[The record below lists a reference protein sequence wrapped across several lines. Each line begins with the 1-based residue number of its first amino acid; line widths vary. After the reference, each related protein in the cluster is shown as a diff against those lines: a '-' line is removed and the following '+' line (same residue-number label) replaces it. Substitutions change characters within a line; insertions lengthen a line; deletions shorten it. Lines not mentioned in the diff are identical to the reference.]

1 MKVEESYTNIGGGNQ
16 SPHTIVIH
24 AMAENIRLDSEYKG
38 IEVGTYQAHD
48 WLQKDGTSA
57 HFLLKPDGS
66 FIKQRSTKKICWHAR
81 GFNTGSIGIE
91 VLVKGT
97 YNYPEFIE
105 KIKTDWVTNEQY
117 SNLIEMCKGIV
128 DFYNIEKIVRHSDL
142 SPNRKHD
149 PGSGFKW
156 DWFKN
161 EVYI

>member
-1 MKVEESYTNIGGGNQ
+1 MKVEESYTNIGGGDQ

-38 IEVGTYQAHD
+38 IGVGTYYAHN
-48 WLQKDGTSA
+48 WLQEDGTSA
-57 HFLLKPDGS
+57 HFLLKP
-66 FIKQRSTKKICWHAR
+66 RSTKKICWHAR

-97 YNYPEFIE
+97 YNYPEFIQ
-105 KIKTDWVTNEQY
+105 KIKEDWVTHEQY
-117 SNLIEMCKGIV
+117 SNLLEMCRGIS
-128 DFYNIEKIVRHSDL
+128 DFYGISKIVRHSDL

-149 PGSGFKW
+149 PGSGFEW